1 MTLPA
6 TISIPSLDAL
16 PAAAEQFMALTRGY
30 TVFAFDAPMGSG
42 KTTFINAL
50 AAYLGVKADPTGSP
64 TFAILNEYQS
74 PSQGIIYHF
83 DLYRLEGPEEVADT
97 GFIDY
102 VDSGRLCLIEWPDR
116 ADTLL
121 DPEATVRVTIDVDPL
136 TDSRRM
142 TLHYPGQDR

>member
-1 MTLPA
+1 MTSTAVIDIPAISSLP
-6 TISIPSLDAL
+6 D
-16 PAAAEQFMALTRGY
+16 AAERFMALTRGF

-50 AAYLGVKADPTGSP
+50 AASLGVDADPTGSP

-74 PSQGIIYHF
+74 PSQGVIYHF
-83 DLYRLEGPEEVADT
+83 DLYRLDGPEEVADT

-102 VDSGRLCLIEWPDR
+102 VDSGHLCLIEWPDR
-116 ADTLL
+116 AEGLL
-121 DPEATVRVTIDVDPL
+121 DPDATVRVTIDIDPL

-142 TLHYPGQDR
+142 TLHYPPQA